1 MDISFR
7 TLTARRPTEAGR
19 VVELVIPVYNEEADL
34 ERSVRRLRS
43 YVDENLPYATTIT
56 IADNA
61 STDRTWAIAQRLCRE
76 LAGVRAIHLDQKG
89 RGRAL
94 RTAWLMSRADVVGYM
109 DVDLSTDLGA
119 LLPLIAP
126 LVSGQSDVAIGS
138 RLAHGAHVVRGA
150 RREFISR
157 AYNLILRVVLRA
169 RFSDAQCGF
178 KAVRQPV
185 AQALLPHVA
194 DNAWFFDTEL
204 LVLAQRA
211 GLRIHEVAVDWVD
224 DPGTTVNVGAT
235 ARDDLRG
242 VWRLVLHRS
251 APDVGSLRRS
261 PAAKPLARQLVSFA
275 TIGVLSTAAY
285 AVLYLLFRAS
295 TSTEIANAGA
305 LVLTAVG
312 NTAANRRLTFGI
324 TDRTHLMRDHAAGL
338 LAFAFALGIT
348 TLAAAGLQH
357 LGTGMSHAGE
367 LVVLVSANAVATIAR
382 FGILRQ
388 SITGAAREPATWR

>member
-7 TLTARRPTEAGR
+7 TLTDRRPAERGPQ
-19 VVELVIPVYNEEADL
+19 VELVIPVYNEEADL
-34 ERSVRRLRS
+34 ERSVRSLRS
-43 YVDENLPYATTIT
+43 YVDDNLPYATTIT

-76 LAGVRAIHLDQKG
+76 LGDVRAIHLDQKG

-94 RTAWLMSRADVVGYM
+94 RTAWLLSRADVVGYM
-109 DVDLSTDLGA
+109 DVDLSTDLDA
-119 LLPLIAP
+119 LLPLLAP
-126 LVSGQSDVAIGS
+126 LVSGDSDVAIGS
-138 RLAHGAHVVRGA
+138 RLASGAHVVRGA
-150 RREFISR
+150 KREFISR

-185 AQALLPHVA
+185 VQALLPHIE
-194 DNAWFFDTEL
+194 DNSWFFDTEL

-211 GLRIHEVAVDWVD
+211 GLRIHEVAVNWVD

-242 VWRLVLHRS
+242 VWRLLLHRS

-261 PAAKPLARQLVSFA
+261 PSANSLARQLVSFA
-275 TIGVLSTAAY
+275 TIGVLSTA
-285 AVLYLLFRAS
+285 
-295 TSTEIANAGA
+295 AGA

-324 TDRTHLMRDHAAGL
+324 TDRTHLARDHAAGL
-338 LAFAFALGIT
+338 LAFGFALGIT

-357 LGTGMSHAGE
+357 WGTGMSHAGE

-388 SITGAAREPATWR
+388 SIAGATRRITM

>member
-7 TLTARRPTEAGR
+7 TLNDRRPAEGGPS
-19 VVELVIPVYNEEADL
+19 VELVIPVYNEEADL
-34 ERSVRRLRS
+34 ERSVRRLRT
-43 YVDENLPYATTIT
+43 YVDEHLPYATTIT

-61 STDRTWAIAQRLCRE
+61 STDRTWQIAQRLCRE
-76 LAGVRAIHLDQKG
+76 LGEVRAIHLDRKG

-94 RTAWLMSRADVVGYM
+94 RTAWLLSRADVVGYM
-109 DVDLSTDLGA
+109 DVDLSMDLDA
-119 LLPLIAP
+119 LLPLVAP
-126 LVSGQSDVAIGS
+126 LASGESDIAIGS
-138 RLAHGAHVVRGA
+138 RLAPGAHIVRGA
-150 RREFISR
+150 KRELISR
-157 AYNLILRVVLRA
+157 AYNLILRLVLRA

-185 AQALLPHVA
+185 AQALLPHVE
-194 DNAWFFDTEL
+194 DNSWFFDTEL

-211 GLRIHEVAVDWVD
+211 GLRIHEVPVDWVD
-224 DPGTTVNVGAT
+224 DPGTTVKVGAT

-251 APDVGSLRRS
+251 APDVGGLRRA
-261 PAAKPLARQLVSFA
+261 PAANPLARQLVSFA

-305 LVLTAVG
+305 LVLTAIG

-324 TDRTHLMRDHAAGL
+324 TDHTHLLRDHAAGL
-338 LAFAFALGIT
+338 LAFGFALAIT
-348 TLAAAGLQH
+348 TLAAAGIQH
-357 LGTGMSHAGE
+357 LGTSMSHVAE
-367 LVVLVSANAVATIAR
+367 LVVLVSANAVATIVR
-382 FGILRQ
+382 FGVLRQ
-388 SITGAAREPATWR
+388 SISRASRRIPV

>member
-1 MDISFR
+1 
-7 TLTARRPTEAGR
+7 
-19 VVELVIPVYNEEADL
+19 
-34 ERSVRRLRS
+34 
-43 YVDENLPYATTIT
+43 
-56 IADNA
+56 
-61 STDRTWAIAQRLCRE
+61 
-76 LAGVRAIHLDQKG
+76 
-89 RGRAL
+89 
-94 RTAWLMSRADVVGYM
+94 MSRADVVGYM
-109 DVDLSTDLGA
+109 DVDLSTDLNA

-126 LVSGQSDVAIGS
+126 LVSGQGDVAIGS
-138 RLAHGAHVVRGA
+138 RLASGDHVVRGA
-150 RREFISR
+150 KREFISR

-185 AQALLPHVA
+185 VQALLPHIE
-194 DNAWFFDTEL
+194 DNSWFFDTEL

-211 GLRIHEVAVDWVD
+211 GLRIHEVAVNWVD

-242 VWRLVLHRS
+242 VWRLLLHRS

-261 PAAKPLARQLVSFA
+261 PSANSLARQLVSFA

-324 TDRTHLMRDHAAGL
+324 TDRTHLARDHAAGL
-338 LAFAFALGIT
+338 LAFGFALGIT

-357 LGTGMSHAGE
+357 WGTGMSHAGE

-388 SITGAAREPATWR
+388 SIAGATRRITM